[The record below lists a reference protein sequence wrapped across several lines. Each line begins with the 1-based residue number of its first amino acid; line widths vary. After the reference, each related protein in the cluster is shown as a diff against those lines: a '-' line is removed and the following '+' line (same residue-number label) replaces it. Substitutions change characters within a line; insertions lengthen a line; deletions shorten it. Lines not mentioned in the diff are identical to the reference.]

1 MFSRKNAVKAA
12 LTMLAAGALLSACST
27 RTTLPPAVTPASP
40 AAAEATAP
48 VAEPTVDYSRQPVA
62 QPVVESQ
69 PVQTGLEVN
78 HDEVAGLKRVFFGYN
93 LFTLDGE
100 ALAAM
105 AGNAAF
111 LNKYPALQVVIE
123 GHCDERGSDEYNLAL
138 GERRA
143 TAVKNYL
150 QAQGIAAGR
159 LTVISYGEE
168 KPLVSGAGEDVWAQ
182 NRRAEFK
189 VVR

>member
-1 MFSRKNAVKAA
+1 MVSRTTAA
-12 LTMLAAGALLSACST
+12 KTAIALLAAVTLLCACST
-27 RTTLPPAVTPASP
+27 KTTLPPAVTPASP
-40 AAAEATAP
+40 SSAP
-48 VAEPTVDYSRQPVA
+48 VAAPDATIDYSRQPVA

-69 PVQTGLEVN
+69 SVQTGLEVN
-78 HDEVAGLKRVFFGYN
+78 HNEVFGLKRVFFPYN
-93 LFTLDGE
+93 QFTLDGE
-100 ALAAM
+100 ALATM
-105 AGNAAF
+105 AANAAF
-111 LNKYPALQVVIE
+111 LNKYPALQVIIE

-143 TAVKNYL
+143 AAVRSYL

-168 KPLVSGAGEDVWAQ
+168 KPLVSGAGEDAWAQ

-189 VVR
+189 VAR

>member
-1 MFSRKNAVKAA
+1 MFLQKNSVKAVMV
-12 LTMLAAGALLSACST
+12 LFAATLLLCACST
-27 RTTLPPAVTPASP
+27 KTAMPPAVTPASP

-69 PVQTGLEVN
+69 PVQTGLEVSN
-78 HDEVAGLKRVFFGYN
+78 NEVAGLKRVFFAYN
-93 LFTLDGE
+93 QFTLDGE
-100 ALAAM
+100 ALATM
-105 AGNAAF
+105 AQNAAF
-111 LNKYPALQVVIE
+111 LNKYNALQVVIE

-168 KPLVSGAGEDVWAQ
+168 KPLVSGVGEDVWAQ

-189 VVR
+189 VAR

>member
-1 MFSRKNAVKAA
+1 MVSRTTAA
-12 LTMLAAGALLSACST
+12 KTAIALLAAVILLCACST
-27 RTTLPPAVTPASP
+27 KTTLPPAVTPASP
-40 AAAEATAP
+40 STAP
-48 VAEPTVDYSRQPVA
+48 VAAPDATIDYSRQPVA

-69 PVQTGLEVN
+69 PVQDGLTVKQE
-78 HDEVAGLKRVFFGYN
+78 EVAGLKRVFFAYN
-93 LFTLDGE
+93 QFTLDGE
-100 ALAAM
+100 GLAAM
-105 AGNAAF
+105 AQNAAF
-111 LNKYPALQVVIE
+111 LNKYPTLQVVIE

-189 VVR
+189 VAR